1 MGNEQEEYLD
11 NYIANRFTMAIL
23 PEVHKGRLYSRVIE
37 VEKEL
42 FVKLSPQDIVNR
54 SCSYFGSSYEGR
66 KAGTKDLMGITHKP
80 PIVIDPGNYMFFF
93 PTSSSSR
100 RQCAW
105 ISHAHILQ
113 YKAADFDNT
122 EIFFTNG
129 SSETI
134 SVSSTS
140 FENQLYRTAQLRTI
154 ITARIEEEHRKMNLL
169 LFPKEKQTN
178 LIYEQIIRELNKH

>member
-1 MGNEQEEYLD
+1 MSKVNV
-11 NYIANRFTMAIL
+11 ACT
-23 PEVHKGRLYSRVIE
+23 HKKTDTPIGIPV
-37 VEKEL
+37 KE
-42 FVKLSPQDIVNR
+42 KLSIHLCTPIT
-54 SCSYFGSSYEGR
+54 SEGR

-93 PTSSSSR
+93 PTTSSSR

-113 YKAADFDNT
+113 YAAADFDNT

>member
-1 MGNEQEEYLD
+1 MENEQAEYLD
-11 NYIANRFTMAIL
+11 HYVANRFTMAIL
-23 PEVHKGRLYSRVIE
+23 PEVHRGSLFSRVIE
-37 VEKEL
+37 AEQEV
-42 FVKLSPQDIVNR
+42 FVKLTPQDIINR

-66 KAGTKDLMGITHKP
+66 KAATRDLMGITHKP
-80 PIVIDPGNYMFFF
+80 PIVIDPGNHMYFF

-113 YKAADFDNT
+113 YAAADFENT
-122 EIFFTNG
+122 DIFFTNG
-129 SSETI
+129 GSVTI

-140 FENQLYRTAQLRTI
+140 FENQLFRTAQLRTI
-154 ITARIEEEHRKMNLL
+154 ITARIEEEHRKMNLV